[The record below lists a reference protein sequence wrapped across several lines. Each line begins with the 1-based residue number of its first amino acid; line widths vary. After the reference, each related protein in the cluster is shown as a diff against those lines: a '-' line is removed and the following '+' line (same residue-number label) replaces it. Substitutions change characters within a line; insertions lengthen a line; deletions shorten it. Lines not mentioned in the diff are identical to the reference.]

1 MHDTINL
8 QLAFN
13 SKCKTYLQGCS
24 QIGKAVCQPSTAVLY
39 GLVVIMSFAMSHSVV
54 EVENTDWIEP
64 VLVWVAIC
72 MQTGSG
78 KSSLCKLLTK
88 FVEDTRVNIACEAS
102 PTWLA
107 DDQTLEKMGVLM
119 NENNGKLLGL
129 YDELVMFFSQMNIFH
144 GKNITDS
151 RELSVFLQL
160 FGAKSWSRKTGK

>member
-1 MHDTINL
+1 
-8 QLAFN
+8 
-13 SKCKTYLQGCS
+13 
-24 QIGKAVCQPSTAVLY
+24 
-39 GLVVIMSFAMSHSVV
+39 MSHSVV
-54 EVENTDWIEP
+54 EVEGTDWVEP

-88 FVEDTRVNIACEAS
+88 FVEDTRVNIACEGY

-107 DDQTLEKMGVLM
+107 DDQTLEKLGVLM
-119 NENNGKLLGL
+119 SENNGKLLGL
-129 YDELVMFFSQMNIFH
+129 YDELLMFFSQMNIFH

-160 FGAKSWSRKTGK
+160 FGGKSWSRKTGKNAHITVAH